1 MSVDQTLKRYNKII
15 SLLRMRDM
23 SYQELQD
30 EIAMDP
36 DAFEYNML
44 TSQRTLQRDIQGI
57 ASVYEIEITSD
68 KSRNKYYIKE
78 DIIDI
83 QTSRI
88 RENYELVNAIRMAK
102 GFVNTLIFENRRHLG
117 TEHMAGLIYAI
128 QNNLFAEFEYLKF
141 WDDSNSKRKVKP
153 ISLKEARN
161 RWYLVAMDEKDGNIK
176 NFSLDRIQD
185 LNITQ
190 TKFKPVSYNAHEA
203 FEDSFGII
211 NGTNE
216 NAVDIIL
223 SFTPQQG
230 RYIKSLPLHHSQ
242 NLIQENKEEIR
253 FSYFIK
259 PTYDFKMELLSYGDQ
274 VKILEPES
282 LKQTIIENMEDALKR
297 YQLNSD

>member
-1 MSVDQTLKRYNKII
+1 MSVNQTLKRYNKII

-23 SYQELQD
+23 SYKELQD

-36 DAFEYNML
+36 DACEYNML

-78 DIIDI
+78 DIKDI

-128 QNNLFAEFEYLKF
+128 QNSLIAEFQYLKF
-141 WDDSNSKRKVKP
+141 WDDSQSKRKVKP

-161 RWYLVAMDEKDGNIK
+161 RWYLVAMDEKDCNIK
-176 NFSLDRIQD
+176 NFSLDRIQE
-185 LNITQ
+185 LNITHL
-190 TKFKPVSYNAHEA
+190 KFKPVPYNAHSA
-203 FEDSFGII
+203 FKDSFGII

-216 NAVDIIL
+216 KATEVIL

-259 PTYDFKMELLSYGDQ
+259 PTYDFKMELLSYGDK

-282 LKQTIIENMEDALKR
+282 LKQTIIENLQGALNR
-297 YQLNSD
+297 Y